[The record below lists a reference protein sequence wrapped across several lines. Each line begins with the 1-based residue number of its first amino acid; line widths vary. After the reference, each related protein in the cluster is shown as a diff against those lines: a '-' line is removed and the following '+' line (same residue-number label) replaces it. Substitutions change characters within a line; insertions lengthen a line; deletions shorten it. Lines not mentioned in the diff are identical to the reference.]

1 MEQQQEN
8 PIHWDQHSSR
18 WNITLIFALVVA
30 VLGIMTGYILTALG
44 LAMAVYSWLTTPR
57 QYLLYRDRMMIVY
70 GMPRT
75 RVISFAEI
83 SHVEVLALPFG
94 ERLRLRFVD
103 GKRMMLAMR
112 DPSAFLGHL
121 EDTLI
126 RYHKEQ
132 TGQGYVESYGSA
144 LASPGEAGWD
154 GEAGW
159 ETEEELA
166 EAETSRAEKEDSPG
180 ETGPY
185 AGRVEEAASASGS
198 YTEFGEAASESNP
211 APVDDRPSASGSYTE
226 SGEAVPE
233 SNPAPVDDRP
243 SASGSYTEA
252 PAPGYSGEDR
262 PAAGAEVD
270 LDTGRSGESEE
281 QERPPS
287 PY

>member
-1 MEQQQEN
+1 M
-8 PIHWDQHSSR
+8 
-18 WNITLIFALVVA
+18 
-30 VLGIMTGYILTALG
+30 GIMTNPLLTALG

-144 LASPGEAGWD
+144 LASS

-198 YTEFGEAASESNP
+198 YTESGEAAPESSP
-211 APVDDRPSASGSYTE
+211 APVDDRPR
-226 SGEAVPE
+226 V
-233 SNPAPVDDRP
+233 
-243 SASGSYTEA
+243 SGSYTEA